1 MTNFSTIYAYPYLT
15 TLSSHTVELCI
26 IESSVTNCEVRQNFS
41 CSEYW
46 IELPLERQYLP
57 KHVLQHLDFRKRWER
72 YKKCVTFLHN
82 IQRICTN
89 CFRENTKKEFS
100 NPTLH
105 IVCGYTPRL
114 IDQLVLS
121 PCSQSSETWKFY
133 TNLHVWNHQKAESGR
148 NLIRIFKMKHVFIV
162 YDFMINFFSY
172 NEEN

>member
-1 MTNFSTIYAYPYLT
+1 MTLLHKSSMSVTNFSTIFPYLT
-15 TLSSHTVELCI
+15 KLSLHRALHQSHQSQTAKFAKIFLAVSTE
-26 IESSVTNCEVRQNFS
+26 QS
-41 CSEYW
+41 CHQRDN
-46 IELPLERQYLP
+46 ICRNMFC
-57 KHVLQHLDFRKRWER
+57 KLQIFAKGEKNI
-72 YKKCVTFLHN
+72 KKYVTFLHN

-148 NLIRIFKMKHVFIV
+148 NLIRIFKIKHLSIV
-162 YDFMINFFSY
+162 RI
-172 NEEN
+172 